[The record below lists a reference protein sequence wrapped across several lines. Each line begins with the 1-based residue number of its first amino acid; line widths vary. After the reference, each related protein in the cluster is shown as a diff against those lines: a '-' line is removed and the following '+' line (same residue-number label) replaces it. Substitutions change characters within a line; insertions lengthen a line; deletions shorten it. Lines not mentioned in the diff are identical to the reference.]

1 MNYNYNNVEKKR
13 WLIDIKTVILDRCT
27 IISNGDID
35 FEPIT
40 RLGDC
45 ACFDLLEK
53 QQIIEAAR
61 DAEAIICNKAIIDRE
76 IMERCKRLRYVGLFA
91 TGYNNVDLSAA
102 DGLGISVANV
112 PGYSTDSVAQ
122 HTFALIL
129 ALATSLPAYNDSVK
143 SGVWC
148 KSAAFTYL
156 TEPMTEIR
164 GKTLGILGFGNIGRA
179 VAKIADAFGMRVLV
193 STRAAVCDC
202 DYELVGVDELFER
215 SDFLTLHCPL
225 TDQTRYM
232 INGDAIGKMK
242 PGVILINTGR
252 GQLIHTEALIEG
264 LKEKKIGAAGLDVY
278 EEEAAYFYE
287 DTSDRIMDD
296 DILARLLSFN
306 NVIMTSHQGFFTRE
320 ALDSI
325 AHTTLQNINDFDK
338 HRKLVNE
345 VRAEPEKAIG

>member
-1 MNYNYNNVEKKR
+1 MKILFYDTKSYDKESFEATLKKYPGIQIDYIRSDLDPRTAALADGFDAVCAFVSSNVSEATLKILHEKGVR
-13 WLIDIKTVILDRCT
+13 LVLLRC
-27 IISNGDID
+27 
-35 FEPIT
+35 
-40 RLGDC
+40 
-45 ACFDLLEK
+45 A
-53 QQIIEAAR
+53 
-61 DAEAIICNKAIIDRE
+61 
-76 IMERCKRLRYVGLFA
+76 
-91 TGYNNVDLSAA
+91 GYNNVDLEKAA
-102 DGLGISVANV
+102 AYDICVMRV
-112 PGYSTDSVAQ
+112 PGYSPEAVAE
-122 HTFALIL
+122 HAMAL
-129 ALATSLPAYNDSVK
+129 ALACNRRLYKAYNKVRENDFSLNSLMGFNFYQK
-143 SGVWC
+143 TAGIIGTG
-148 KSAAFTYL
+148 KIAREL
-156 TEPMTEIR
+156 IR
-164 GKTLGILGFGNIGRA
+164 ILKGFGMKVLAYDIFP
-179 VAKIADAFGMRVLV
+179 DAEY
-193 STRAAVCDC
+193 AAQAQVE
-202 DYELVGVDELFER
+202 YVTLDELYR
-215 SDFLTLHCPL
+215 RADIISLHCPL

>member
-61 DAEAIICNKAIIDRE
+61 DAEAIICNKALIDRE

-129 ALATSLPAYNDSVK
+129 ALATSLPAYNESVK

-193 STRAAVCDC
+193 STRGAVCDC

-225 TDQTRYM
+225 TEQTANIVNERTL
-232 INGDAIGKMK
+232 KLMK
-242 PGVILINTGR
+242 PTAYLINTAR
-252 GQLIHTEALIEG
+252 GGHV
-264 LKEKKIGAAGLDVY
+264 D
-278 EEEAAYFYE
+278 EAALCSALGSGQIAGAGIDVVSAE
-287 DTSDRIMDD
+287 PIKAENPLLKAKNCIITPHTAWATKE
-296 DILARLLSFN
+296 ARLRLVKAVGDNLAAFIN
-306 NVIMTSHQGFFTRE
+306 GKP
-320 ALDSI
+320 
-325 AHTTLQNINDFDK
+325 QNI
-338 HRKLVNE
+338 VNNPKA
-345 VRAEPEKAIG
+345 VRR

>member
-1 MNYNYNNVEKKR
+1 
-13 WLIDIKTVILDRCT
+13 
-27 IISNGDID
+27 
-35 FEPIT
+35 
-40 RLGDC
+40 
-45 ACFDLLEK
+45 
-53 QQIIEAAR
+53 
-61 DAEAIICNKAIIDRE
+61 
-76 IMERCKRLRYVGLFA
+76 
-91 TGYNNVDLSAA
+91 
-102 DGLGISVANV
+102 
-112 PGYSTDSVAQ
+112 
-122 HTFALIL
+122 
-129 ALATSLPAYNDSVK
+129 
-143 SGVWC
+143 
-148 KSAAFTYL
+148 
-156 TEPMTEIR
+156 
-164 GKTLGILGFGNIGRA
+164 
-179 VAKIADAFGMRVLV
+179 
-193 STRAAVCDC
+193 
-202 DYELVGVDELFER
+202 
-215 SDFLTLHCPL
+215 
-225 TDQTRYM
+225 M
-232 INGDAIGKMK
+232 INGVAIGKMK

>member
-1 MNYNYNNVEKKR
+1 MK
-13 WLIDIKTVILDRCT
+13 
-27 IISNGDID
+27 
-35 FEPIT
+35 IT
-40 RLGDC
+40 FFGT
-45 ACFDLLEK
+45 
-53 QQIIEAAR
+53 QPY
-61 DAEAIICNKAIIDRE
+61 DRE
-76 IMERCKRLRYVGLFA
+76 SFDRANASCGFEFNYHRSHLNGNNALLAQGADAVCIFVNDTADAGTIRQLAAMGVKLIALRCAGF
-91 TGYNNVDLSAA
+91 NNVDLKAA
-102 DGLGISVANV
+102 AEYGIPVV
-112 PGYSTDSVAQ
+112 RV
-122 HTFALIL
+122 
-129 ALATSLPAYNDSVK
+129 PAYSPHAVGNFSLHGLMGFDM
-143 SGVWC
+143 
-148 KSAAFTYL
+148 Y
-156 TEPMTEIR
+156 
-164 GKTLGILGFGNIGRA
+164 GKTAGIVGTGKIARELIRILKGFGMKVLAYDIFP
-179 VAKIADAFGMRVLV
+179 DAEY
-193 STRAAVCDC
+193 AAQAQVE
-202 DYELVGVDELFER
+202 YVTLDELYR
-215 SDFLTLHCPL
+215 RADIISLHCPL

-320 ALDSI
+320 ALDNI